1 MRFLALIIALL
12 FLPGHVHAGEFGR
25 NSDRMEARLGGALYD
40 TGLLTRPV
48 RISGAAINGE
58 FLFASPH
65 ILDLIGSPRPY
76 FGVDVGIA
84 ANPIH
89 FVYAGLT
96 WDYHFT
102 SRFYISG
109 SVGGAIH
116 TAANFVN
123 PPTQRALGS
132 RMLFHVGAAVGYDFT
147 PNLTGQIYTNHFS
160 NAGLASPN
168 EGHDSS
174 GIRFGYRF

>member
-1 MRFLALIIALL
+1 MRFLLATLALALL
-12 FLPGHVHAGEFGR
+12 PAYALAGGFGTNAER
-25 NSDRMEARLGGALYD
+25 IEARIGAAFYD
-40 TGLLTRPV
+40 TGLLTQPV
-48 RISGAAINGE
+48 TSRGGVVNGE
-58 FLFASPH
+58 FLFASPDF
-65 ILDLIGSPRPY
+65 LDGFGSPRPY
-76 FGVDVGIA
+76 VGMDLGVA

-89 FVYAGLT
+89 FFYAGLN

-102 SRFYISG
+102 QRLYVSG
-109 SVGGAIH
+109 SVGGAVH
-116 TAANFVN
+116 TAADLVN

-132 RMLFHVGAAVGYDFT
+132 RVLFHLGAAIGFDFT

-160 NAGLASPN
+160 NAGLANPN